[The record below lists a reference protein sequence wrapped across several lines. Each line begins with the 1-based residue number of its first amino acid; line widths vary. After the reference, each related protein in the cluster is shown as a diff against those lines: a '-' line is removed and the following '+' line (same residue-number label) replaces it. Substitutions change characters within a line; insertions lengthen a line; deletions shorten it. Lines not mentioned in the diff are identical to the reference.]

1 MASDTS
7 NSDKQNFATQPAPET
22 VVPVVSEQFL
32 VGKRAVPAGGVR
44 VHNRVDQQIEK
55 VDIPVTKERVR
66 HPSRRDRSRRR

>member
-55 VDIPVTKERVR
+55 SIFQLRKSMSTSVET
-66 HPSRRDRSRRR
+66 